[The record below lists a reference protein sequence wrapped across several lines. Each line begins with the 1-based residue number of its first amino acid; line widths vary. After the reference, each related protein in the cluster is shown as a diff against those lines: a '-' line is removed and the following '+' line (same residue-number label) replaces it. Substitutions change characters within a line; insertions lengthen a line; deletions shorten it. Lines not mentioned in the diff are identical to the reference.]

1 MEINVGQRLK
11 EIRERLGMSQ
21 REVARRS
28 GQSAGAVSAIEL
40 GKVSPSVETL
50 KRLCDCLDI
59 SLADF
64 FAPDQTNPTSAFFSP
79 DEMVGVPMGLIHY
92 QQVHRSTPK
101 APLQFVRVVVQPG
114 SDTGNVGNP
123 VGTDEVGYIVSG
135 TVEATIGGETRR
147 LKAGDGYLARGG
159 QKQRF
164 RNVSKDTCEYVF
176 VTAAIGF

>member
-1 MEINVGQRLK
+1 MEINVGQRLR
-11 EIRERLGMSQ
+11 EIRERTGASQ
-21 REVARRS
+21 REIARRS

-64 FAPDQTNPTSAFFSP
+64 FAPEQFNPASAFFKSE
-79 DEMVGVPMGLIHY
+79 EMIGVPMGLIHY
-92 QQVHRSTPK
+92 QQLRRAAPK

-123 VGTDEVGYIVSG
+123 VGTDEVGYIISG
-135 TVEATIGGETRR
+135 SVEATINGETR
-147 LKAGDGYLARGG
+147 LLAAGDGYLARGG

-164 RNVSKDTCEYVF
+164 RNVSRQVCEYVF
-176 VTAAIGF
+176 VAAAIGF

>member
-11 EIRERLGMSQ
+11 EIRERLGVSQ
-21 REVARRS
+21 REIARRS
-28 GQSAGAVSAIEL
+28 GQSSGAVSAIEL

-50 KRLCDCLDI
+50 KRLLDCLDI

-64 FAPDQTNPTSAFFSP
+64 FAPEGSSPSSAFFGP
-79 DEMVGVPMGLIHY
+79 DDMIGVPMGLIHY
-92 QQVHRSTPK
+92 QQVRRAAKNT
-101 APLQFVRVVVQPG
+101 PLQFVHVVVQPG

-123 VGTDEVGYIVSG
+123 VGTDEVGYILLG
-135 TVEATIGGETRR
+135 EVEATINGETRILR
-147 LKAGDGYLARGG
+147 AGSGYMAKGG

-164 RNVSKDTCEYVF
+164 RNVSKSRCEYVF